1 MLYVTATDFRRHI
14 GHYLSIA
21 KKGEIIYITKYKEV
35 VSAIYSYEYYKKCSK
50 LPKSL

>member
-14 GHYLSIA
+14 GYYLSIA
-21 KKGEIIYITKYKEV
+21 EKEKIIYITKYKEV
-35 VSAIYSYEYYKKCSK
+35 ASVIYSYEYYKKCSK